1 MSRES
6 RRIFRDVTICGA
18 GLVYLAL
25 VLFVNLD
32 SPLFGIVLIA
42 LAGYGLWDR
51 RGQAKPPAAK
61 SFRHVAEKSNMSHR

>member
-6 RRIFRDVTICGA
+6 KRMFRDVTICGA

-32 SPLFGIVLIA
+32 SPLFGVLLIA
-42 LAGYGLWDR
+42 LAGYGLWER
-51 RGQAKPPAAK
+51 RGQAKPPAPPSSKA
-61 SFRHVAEKSNMSHR
+61 